1 MGELKMEYTLEEIMT
16 KGYACLEKELGY
28 IGMERF
34 IAEVNSQR
42 FDYVQWRREFF
53 DKMSDDEFFRDL
65 TEFADTHHYT
75 GKAVV
80 VKSGMLDQ

>member
-1 MGELKMEYTLEEIMT
+1 MEYTLEEIMS

-42 FDYVQWRREFF
+42 FDYTEWQREFF
-53 DKMSDDEFFRDL
+53 DQMSDEQL
-65 TEFADTHHYT
+65 IQEMKEFAKTHKYE
-75 GKAVV
+75 GKAKLVPP
-80 VKSGMLDQ
+80 GGLAD